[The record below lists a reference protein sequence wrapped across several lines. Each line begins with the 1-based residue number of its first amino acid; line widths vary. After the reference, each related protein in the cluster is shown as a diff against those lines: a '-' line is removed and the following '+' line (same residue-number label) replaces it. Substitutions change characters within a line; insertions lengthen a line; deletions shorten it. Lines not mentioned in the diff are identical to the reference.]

1 MRYMIYIHSSGA
13 TLRSLKRGNLQT
25 SFLPHLTSAWDIPLS
40 WGMSII
46 IRVPEKQFIGIST
59 EVLTLPHSWSD

>member
-25 SFLPHLTSAWDIPLS
+25 SFLPHLMSAWDIPLS

-46 IRVPEKQFIGIST
+46 IKVPEKFH
-59 EVLTLPHSWSD
+59 LWSD